1 MLSSPQVCIFI
12 DPYKTMSCRCAHP
25 SRNYIICSIV
35 IDFCAGLGSN
45 GDKKI
50 KAAPATPVAPV
61 APVAKTPEKEQ
72 KTPKD
77 KKGQPKTPTMEK
89 VL

>member
-1 MLSSPQVCIFI
+1 LCIFI
-12 DPYKTMSCRCAHP
+12 DPLKNNVLSCRCAHP

-50 KAAPATPVAPV
+50 KATPATPV

>member
-1 MLSSPQVCIFI
+1 
-12 DPYKTMSCRCAHP
+12 MSCRCAHP
-25 SRNYIICSIV
+25 SRNYILSSIV

-50 KAAPATPVAPV
+50 KAAPAT
-61 APVAKTPEKEQ
+61 PVAKTPEKEQ

>member
-1 MLSSPQVCIFI
+1 
-12 DPYKTMSCRCAHP
+12 MSYRCSYP
-25 SRNYIICSIV
+25 TTNQILFSIV
-35 IDFCAGLGSN
+35 IGFCAGLGSN

-50 KAAPATPVAPV
+50 KAASATPV

-77 KKGQPKTPTMEK
+77 KKGQPKTPTIEK

>member
-1 MLSSPQVCIFI
+1 
-12 DPYKTMSCRCAHP
+12 MSCRCAHP
-25 SRNYIICSIV
+25 SRNYILSSIV

-50 KAAPATPVAPV
+50 KAAPATPV